1 MGDGIH
7 DGHRERVKEEF
18 LKNGFNESTPPH
30 KVIEMLLFYSIP
42 RKDTNDIAHRLINR
56 FGSISGIL
64 DAPVEQLTEV
74 KGISLNTAILIKLI
88 ISIARIYRCEKGKK
102 IDGYSNHDD
111 VCDYIVSKYF
121 GYTKEVFSVT
131 SFGGKG
137 NLLGFDILG
146 EGNISEVNV
155 STREVIETVLKRQAV
170 CAIIAHNHPGGTAV
184 PSAEDIAVTKNIQSA
199 LSHINVKLLD
209 HVVISGDDYVSM
221 AQSRLFKKIFE

>member
-42 RKDTNDIAHRLINR
+42 RKDTNDLAHLLVNR

-88 ISIARIYRCEKGKK
+88 ISVARIYRSEKSKK
-102 IDGYSNHDD
+102 IDGYTNHDD
-111 VCDYIVSKYF
+111 VCKFIVSRYF

-131 SFGGKG
+131 SFSG
-137 NLLGFDILG
+137 NGSILGFDILG

-170 CAIIAHNHPGGTAV
+170 CAIIAHNHPSGTAV
-184 PSAEDIAVTKNIQSA
+184 PSDEDIAVTRNIQSA

-209 HVVISGDDYVSM
+209 HIVICGDDYVSM
-221 AQSRLFKKIFE
+221 AQSRLFMKIFE

>member
-1 MGDGIH
+1 GIH

-42 RKDTNDIAHRLINR
+42 RKDTNDLAHLLVNR

-88 ISIARIYRCEKGKK
+88 ISVARIYRSEKSKK
-102 IDGYSNHDD
+102 IDGYTNHDD
-111 VCDYIVSKYF
+111 VCKFIVSRYF

-131 SFGGKG
+131 SFSG
-137 NLLGFDILG
+137 NGSILGFDILG

-170 CAIIAHNHPGGTAV
+170 CAIIAHNHPSGTAV
-184 PSAEDIAVTKNIQSA
+184 PSDEDIAVTRNIQSA

-209 HVVISGDDYVSM
+209 HIVICGDDYVSM
-221 AQSRLFKKIFE
+221 AQSRLFMKIFE

>member
-42 RKDTNDIAHRLINR
+42 RKDTNDIAHRLVNR

-88 ISIARIYRCEKGKK
+88 ISVARIYRCEKGKK
-102 IDGYSNHDD
+102 IDSYSKHDE
-111 VCDYIVSKYF
+111 VCD
-121 GYTKEVFSVT
+121 
-131 SFGGKG
+131 
-137 NLLGFDILG
+137 
-146 EGNISEVNV
+146 
-155 STREVIETVLKRQAV
+155 
-170 CAIIAHNHPGGTAV
+170 
-184 PSAEDIAVTKNIQSA
+184 
-199 LSHINVKLLD
+199 
-209 HVVISGDDYVSM
+209 
-221 AQSRLFKKIFE
+221 